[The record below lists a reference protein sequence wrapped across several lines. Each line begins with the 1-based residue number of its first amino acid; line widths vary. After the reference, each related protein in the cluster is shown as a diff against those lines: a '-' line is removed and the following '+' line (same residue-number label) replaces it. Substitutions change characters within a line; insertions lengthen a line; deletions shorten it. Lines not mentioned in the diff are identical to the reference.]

1 MINFDSTAVIDPVA
15 FKEVLAAGG
24 VDAATIGKADKGLVV
39 VLRIA
44 KKDRILGQYR
54 GGPRYFS
61 SLDGA
66 GSVLVQH
73 GIFKWETN
81 AQDWVP
87 RTLTR
92 VRKRNN
98 DENEMATRAVG

>member
-1 MINFDSTAVIDPVA
+1 MITFDSDAVIDPVS

-24 VDAATIGKADKGLVV
+24 VNAATIGKADKGLVV

-73 GIFKWETN
+73 GIYQWETD
-81 AQDWVP
+81 AEGWVP
-87 RTLTR
+87 RTLAR
-92 VRKRNN
+92 AGKRTS
-98 DENEMATRAVG
+98 DRLASAAG

>member
-1 MINFDSTAVIDPVA
+1 MITFDSDAVIDPVS

-24 VDAATIGKADKGLVV
+24 VRSATIGKADDGLVV

-44 KKDRILGQYR
+44 NKDRILGQYR

-73 GIFKWETN
+73 GIFQWETD
-81 AQDWVP
+81 AQGWVP
-87 RTLTR
+87 RTLAR
-92 VRKRNN
+92 SNKRDNSRL
-98 DENEMATRAVG
+98 ASAVS

>member
-1 MINFDSTAVIDPVA
+1 MITFDSSAVIGPVP

-24 VDAATIGKADKGLVV
+24 VQCASIGMAEKGLVV
-39 VLRIA
+39 VLRIG

-66 GSVLVQH
+66 GSVLIQH
-73 GIFKWETN
+73 GIFQWETDV
-81 AQDWVP
+81 QGWVP
-87 RTLTR
+87 RTLARRGRRASDR
-92 VRKRNN
+92 V
-98 DENEMATRAVG
+98 APGTGA

>member
-1 MINFDSTAVIDPVA
+1 MITFDSGAVIDPVS

-24 VDAATIGKADKGLVV
+24 VNAATIGKADKGLVV

-73 GIFKWETN
+73 GIYQWETD
-81 AQDWVP
+81 AQGWVP
-87 RTLTR
+87 RTLAR
-92 VRKRNN
+92 ASKRTN
-98 DENEMATRAVG
+98 DRMAAAVG

>member
-1 MINFDSTAVIDPVA
+1 MIEFDSSAVIDPA
-15 FKEVLAAGG
+15 SFKEVLAAGG
-24 VDAATIGKADKGLVV
+24 VHSASIGKADKGLVV

-44 KKDRILGQYR
+44 KRDRILGQYR

-73 GIFKWETN
+73 GIFQWETR
-81 AQDWVP
+81 AQGWVP
-87 RTLTR
+87 RTLARSNRRT
-92 VRKRNN
+92 
-98 DENEMATRAVG
+98 DTGMASVVG

>member
-1 MINFDSTAVIDPVA
+1 MITFDSSAVIGPAA

-24 VDAATIGKADKGLVV
+24 VQCARISKAENGLVV
-39 VLRIA
+39 VVNILCA

-73 GIFKWETN
+73 GIFHWET
-81 AQDWVP
+81 DVHGWVP
-87 RTLTR
+87 RTLAR
-92 VRKRNN
+92 GGKHAYSRM
-98 DENEMATRAVG
+98 EQAFG

>member
-1 MINFDSTAVIDPVA
+1 MITFDSGSVIDPVS

-24 VDAATIGKADKGLVV
+24 VHAATIGKAEKGLVV

-73 GIFKWETN
+73 GILQWETD
-81 AQDWVP
+81 AQGWVP
-87 RTLTR
+87 RTLAR
-92 VRKRNN
+92 AKRDNGRL
-98 DENEMATRAVG
+98 ASAVV

>member
-1 MINFDSTAVIDPVA
+1 MITFDSDAVIDPVS

-24 VDAATIGKADKGLVV
+24 VNAATIGKADIGLVV

-66 GSVLVQH
+66 GSVLIQH
-73 GIFKWETN
+73 GIYQWETD
-81 AQDWVP
+81 ADGWVP
-87 RTLTR
+87 RTLAR
-92 VRKRNN
+92 AGKRTNGG
-98 DENEMATRAVG
+98 MASAVG

>member
-1 MINFDSTAVIDPVA
+1 MITFDSDAVIDPVS

-24 VDAATIGKADKGLVV
+24 VHAATIGKADKGLVV

-73 GIFKWETN
+73 GILQWETD
-81 AQDWVP
+81 AQGWVP
-87 RTLTR
+87 RTLAR
-92 VRKRNN
+92 AKRDNG
-98 DENEMATRAVG
+98 R

>member
-1 MINFDSTAVIDPVA
+1 MITFDSDAVIDPVS

-24 VDAATIGKADKGLVV
+24 VNAATIGKADNGLVV

-73 GIFKWETN
+73 GIYQWETD
-81 AQDWVP
+81 ADGWVP
-87 RTLTR
+87 RTLAR
-92 VRKRNN
+92 AGKRAN
-98 DENEMATRAVG
+98 DGMAPAVG

>member
-1 MINFDSTAVIDPVA
+1 MITFDSSAVIDPVA

-24 VDAATIGKADKGLVV
+24 VHGATIGKADKGLVV

-44 KKDRILGQYR
+44 KKNRILGQYR

-73 GIFKWETN
+73 GIFQWDTD
-81 AQDWVP
+81 AQGWVP
-87 RTLTR
+87 RTLAR
-92 VRKRNN
+92 SGKRA
-98 DENEMATRAVG
+98 DDRLAPAIG